1 MLLPIHEFSI
11 SNVDATAT
19 SLLRRDIA
27 LGGEIELAQQA
38 ADLKRVPTKKMTRGG
53 GRGGTAGGG
62 RNNVGFVKPQEP
74 KFLREIKEKVGSGLD
89 LNFSNLLVPR
99 WDTGNLRG

>member
-1 MLLPIHEFSI
+1 
-11 SNVDATAT
+11 
-19 SLLRRDIA
+19 
-27 LGGEIELAQQA
+27 
-38 ADLKRVPTKKMTRGG
+38 MTRGG

-74 KFLREIKEKVGSGLD
+74 KFLREIKEKVGYVLD
-89 LNFSNLLVPR
+89 LNFRNLIPR

>member
-27 LGGEIELAQQA
+27 LGGEAEGVAL
-38 ADLKRVPTKKMTRGG
+38 LEGE
-53 GRGGTAGGG
+53 GTM
-62 RNNVGFVKPQEP
+62 
-74 KFLREIKEKVGSGLD
+74 LD
-89 LNFSNLLVPR
+89 L
-99 WDTGNLRG
+99 

>member
-1 MLLPIHEFSI
+1 MLLPIYEFSI

-38 ADLKRVPTKKMTRGG
+38 ADLKRVPTKKNDQGRRKGWHCWRGKEQCWICEATRTKVFERDQGE
-53 GRGGTAGGG
+53 GR
-62 RNNVGFVKPQEP
+62 VW
-74 KFLREIKEKVGSGLD
+74 SGLVT
-89 LNFSNLLVPR
+89 FSFQGGIQG
-99 WDTGNLRG
+99 T

>member
-89 LNFSNLLVPR
+89 
-99 WDTGNLRG
+99 